1 MTLARPQVLRVG
13 QFYPFKEN
21 AHQLC
26 IPLSIL
32 FSKSLESG
40 LLPNGWKEAFV
51 TLVFKKGSRSCVDNY
66 RPISLTSPV
75 IKIMESIIRD
85 SILDHVTVN
94 CLLSPTQHGF
104 TVGKSCIT
112 QLLAAANYW
121 TSSLEAGNS
130 VDILYFDF
138 AKAFD
143 SVSHSRLLVKL
154 EAYGIT
160 GKVLT
165 WLRNFL
171 IGRRQRVVLNGY
183 SSS

>member
-1 MTLARPQVLRVG
+1 M
-13 QFYPFKEN
+13 N
-21 AHQLC
+21 
-26 IPLSIL
+26 S
-32 FSKSLESG
+32 
-40 LLPNGWKEAFV
+40 
-51 TLVFKKGSRSCVDNY
+51 
-66 RPISLTSPV
+66 SP
-75 IKIMESIIRD
+75 S
-85 SILDHVTVN
+85 
-94 CLLSPTQHGF
+94 TQHGF

-143 SVSHSRLLVKL
+143 SVSHSRLLIKL
-154 EAYGIT
+154 ETYGIT
-160 GKVLT
+160 GKVLA

-183 SSS
+183 SSSWSSVLSGVPQGSVLGPLLFNI